1 MFAAQ
6 QSIGRT
12 PIVGHSQQHNLR
24 HQNMLP
30 QHPVYTTK
38 LISD

>member
-1 MFAAQ
+1 
-6 QSIGRT
+6 
-12 PIVGHSQQHNLR
+12 
-24 HQNMLP
+24 MLP